1 MTENSTEKSKNSRLS
16 WLFLL
21 LLLLGL
27 VFGCIGIYL
36 ILHQPVA
43 DYPQLE
49 FDLNAE
55 RIDVDEDTTASGEE
69 VMIVAGQSATV
80 YVNSGTADIY
90 YVNPVSN
97 QSNTQI
103 ALQVGDKIVAESG
116 LLEPGYGLTELTD
129 VHTDGLEYGQ
139 TDGCLIIYT
148 YDRETG
154 QRSIIDNEIP
164 LTVTVIS

>member
-1 MTENSTEKSKNSRLS
+1 MNNQSS
-16 WLFLL
+16 WKRHLTLICSFLL
-21 LLLLGL
+21 AWGL
-27 VFGCIGIYL
+27 IFGCIGIYL
-36 ILHQPVA
+36 ILHQPVT

-55 RIDVDEDTTASGEE
+55 RIEVDEDMTVSDGE

-97 QSNTQI
+97 QSNTQV

-154 QRSIIDNEIP
+154 QRNIIDNEIP

>member
-1 MTENSTEKSKNSRLS
+1 MNNQSS
-16 WLFLL
+16 WKRHLTLICSFLL
-21 LLLLGL
+21 AWGL
-27 VFGCIGIYL
+27 IFGCIGIYL
-36 ILHQPVA
+36 ILHQPVT

-55 RIDVDEDTTASGEE
+55 RIEVDEDMTVSDGE

-97 QSNTQI
+97 QSNTQV
-103 ALQVGDKIVAESG
+103 ALRVGDKIVAESG
-116 LLEPGYGLTELTD
+116 LLEPGYGLMELTD

-154 QRSIIDNEIP
+154 QRNIIDNEIP

>member
-1 MTENSTEKSKNSRLS
+1 MNKQSS
-16 WLFLL
+16 WKRHLTLICSFFLAW
-21 LLLLGL
+21 GL
-27 VFGCIGIYL
+27 IFGGIGIYL
-36 ILHQPVA
+36 IFHQPVA

-55 RIDVDEDTTASGEE
+55 RIEVDEDMTASDEE

-97 QSNTQI
+97 QSNAQV

-129 VHTDGLEYGQ
+129 VQADDLEFGQ

-154 QRSIIDNEIP
+154 QRSIIDNKIQ
-164 LTVTVIS
+164 LTVTVVS

>member
-1 MTENSTEKSKNSRLS
+1 MNNQSS
-16 WLFLL
+16 WKRHLTLICAFFLVW
-21 LLLLGL
+21 GL
-27 VFGCIGIYL
+27 IFGCIGIYL

-55 RIDVDEDTTASGEE
+55 RIDIDEDTTASGEE
-69 VMIVAGQSATV
+69 VMIVAGQSATI

-97 QSNTQI
+97 QSNTQV

>member
-1 MTENSTEKSKNSRLS
+1 MNNQSS
-16 WLFLL
+16 WKRHLTLICSFLL
-21 LLLLGL
+21 AWGL
-27 VFGCIGIYL
+27 IFGCIGIYL
-36 ILHQPVA
+36 ILHQPVT

-55 RIDVDEDTTASGEE
+55 RIEVDEDMTVSDGE

-80 YVNSGTADIY
+80 YVNSSTADIY

-97 QSNTQI
+97 QSNTQV
-103 ALQVGDKIVAESG
+103 ALRVGDKIVAESG

-154 QRSIIDNEIP
+154 QRNIIDNEIP